1 MARLPYPDP
10 QRLPEDVRAAMA
22 RFPALNV
29 FRMLAHA
36 EANFAPFAEFAVSV
50 LARQQLDLRTRE
62 LAVLETVRASGAEY
76 AWVQHVAIGRAAGIT
91 DEQIAA
97 LERRE
102 LDAPCFD
109 AKERAV
115 VRFAREVALDVRAS
129 DEALAA
135 VREHFPVREVA
146 ELTLAIAYFAMIA
159 RFLVTTGVD
168 LDPPVDGGAIRDLR

>member
-1 MARLPYPDP
+1 MARLPYADSEC
-10 QRLPEDVRAAMA
+10 LPEDVRTAMA
-22 RFPALNV
+22 RFPSLNI

-36 EANFAPFAEFAVSV
+36 EANFAPFVEFAISV
-50 LARQQLDLRTRE
+50 LTRQQLDLRLRE

-91 DEQIAA
+91 DEQVAA

-102 LDAPCFD
+102 RDAACFD

-129 DEALAA
+129 DEALAG
-135 VREHFPVREVA
+135 VREHFPDREVV
-146 ELTLAIAYFAMIA
+146 ELTLAVAYFSMVA

-168 LDPPVDGGAIRDLR
+168 LDAPVEGGAIRHLR